1 MCNIVLLLW
10 VLCVGIVNVV
20 TGLEPEVDKLGHNKL
35 NFGYGINFKYNGEV
49 HNNLDRVWVVK
60 RFNLP
65 KKLQLSFRGLRYGL
79 DCEYKDI
86 TERFEVQKQKDGN
99 IPGEQSKRLS
109 FMKELCRQTKPLL
122 NSMSV
127 GALKYQEILERL
139 VNEDLHHALHS
150 LSIVDEIR
158 YKRYTNIN
166 NTEEGDHNYRDL
178 QADSPVHN
186 HFSAGNV
193 NNSQV
198 LDREKRGFLAF
209 LPLIGKVATIAVEAL
224 GSYLQRKRN
233 KAIAKA
239 LEAIQSGRFLEKN
252 HLYKL
257 DKDFVMYGEYD
268 VQSTD
273 GLIKLLSN
281 LNNRTVTLEDMLNG
295 KFRLITN
302 RYLENYRG
310 TEIYAHQVSM
320 YVQAMTERYIRVPE
334 NLIHELRLLL
344 RSIAIL
350 SKGYLP
356 PQLFTPTDIVKISQE
371 ALKLV
376 QKRHP
381 DYVLA
386 IPQASSYYDMRL
398 VTFGLDQRDRLIVC
412 FPIFVKDFSRE
423 PMTLYQIETV
433 PVPIVDEKFSS
444 K

>member
-1 MCNIVLLLW
+1 MN
-10 VLCVGIVNVV
+10 
-20 TGLEPEVDKLGHNKL
+20 
-35 NFGYGINFKYNGEV
+35 
-49 HNNLDRVWVVK
+49 
-60 RFNLP
+60 
-65 KKLQLSFRGLRYGL
+65 
-79 DCEYKDI
+79 CEYKDI
-86 TERFEVQKQKDGN
+86 ENELEAQKKKDGN
-99 IPGEQSKRLS
+99 MSGEKFKRLN

-127 GALKYQEILERL
+127 GASQYQKAIQKL

-150 LSIVDEIR
+150 LSVVDEIR
-158 YKRYTNIN
+158 YKRFSEDGLGYIP
-166 NTEEGDHNYRDL
+166 GL
-178 QADSPVHN
+178 QADQSNVKPIVH
-186 HFSAGNV
+186 GNV
-193 NNSQV
+193 TDTSI

-252 HLYKL
+252 HLYNL
-257 DKDFVMYGEYD
+257 EKDFVMYGEYE

-273 GLIKLLSN
+273 GMIKLLSN
-281 LNNRTVTLEDMLNG
+281 LNNRTVSLEDMLNG
-295 KFRLITN
+295 KLKQVTN
-302 RYLENYRG
+302 RYLIDYRG
-310 TEIYAHQVSM
+310 TEIFSNQVSM
-320 YVQAMTERYIRVPE
+320 YVHAMTERYIRVPE

-350 SKGYLP
+350 SKGYLS
-356 PQLFTPTDIVKISQE
+356 PQLFTPIDIVRISKD

-398 VTFGLDQRDRLIVC
+398 VTFGIDQRDRLVVC

-433 PVPIVDEKFSS
+433 PVPIVDENLEANSYSQAVINKPYIATNDDYYIPLVMEELFMCKQIIQIYFCEELFLVKHKTKHSCES
-444 K
+444 ALFYELGDELIC